1 MKVPASW
8 SRRSGCVLLR
18 FAPATL
24 LSSCMATGPSAELR
38 VPDVRQSTGYT
49 CGAAALQAVLAYYGI
64 SAREDRLSTQ
74 MGATPSDGI
83 PPEAIVRTARA
94 YGMTAELRENLTV
107 EQLAMEVRSGRPVIV
122 ELQAWADPPRSDW
135 ETDWDDG
142 HYAVVI
148 GIEGNELVFEDPSV
162 LGSRVQL
169 SRPEFEAR
177 WHDVDFGQRHVHAAI
192 LLRGRVPA
200 PPAARVRME

>member
-1 MKVPASW
+1 VAKNS
-8 SRRSGCVLLR
+8 SRDWVLLR

-24 LSSCMATGPSAELR
+24 LSCCTAAAPHPELP
-38 VPDVRQSTGYT
+38 VPDVRQSTAYT

-64 SAREDRLSTQ
+64 DSREDRLSTQ

-94 YGMTAELRENLTV
+94 YGLAAELRENMTV
-107 EQLAMEVRSGRPVIV
+107 EQLATEVRDGRPVIV

-135 ETDWDDG
+135 ESDWDDG

-177 WHDVDFGQRHVHAAI
+177 WHDVDFGQRHVRAGI
-192 LLRGRVPA
+192 LLRGRAPA
-200 PPAARVRME
+200 PPAAHIRME